1 VADSVLSYAM
11 ASAKTNLHVPLP
23 AELNQKLR
31 AEARRSGQPATEIAR
46 EGIRVFLES
55 RRRQAIREEIKAY
68 AQEIAGSRVDLDTEM
83 ESAAIDHMLESEE
96 VS

>member
-1 VADSVLSYAM
+1 M

-46 EGIRVFLES
+46 EGIRVVLES

-68 AQEIAGSRVDLDTEM
+68 AQKIAGSKDDLDTEM
-83 ESAAIDHMLESEE
+83 ESAAIDMLESEE
-96 VS
+96 AS

>member
-1 VADSVLSYAM
+1 M

-68 AQEIAGSRVDLDTEM
+68 AHKIAGSRDDLDIEM
-83 ESAAIDHMLESEE
+83 ESAAIEHMLESEE
-96 VS
+96 AS

>member
-1 VADSVLSYAM
+1 M
-11 ASAKTNLHVPLP
+11 ASAKTSLRVPLP
-23 AELNQKLR
+23 AELTQKLR

-55 RRRQAIREEIKAY
+55 RRRQAIREEISAY
-68 AQEIAGSRVDLDTEM
+68 ARKIAGSRDELDTEM
-83 ESAAIDHMLESEE
+83 ESAAIERMLESEE

>member
-1 VADSVLSYAM
+1 M

-23 AELNQKLR
+23 AELNQELR